1 MKDIL
6 RIRAFLQA
14 KLTRCEALSRHT
26 GHARF
31 VPQVSDMGRCGMLK
45 NAPMPAA
52 AQPFANV
59 ALVGNDNDSRV
70 AESMQILAAH
80 LHARGRKV
88 LAERDSIVDFGTIGV
103 ERQPAATLAARADL
117 VVAIGGDGTMLH
129 AARLASPHSV
139 PVLGVNRGRLGF
151 LADIGPQ
158 DVRHR
163 LDEILDGRFVQDRRA
178 MLSATLSTSK
188 AAAVTCHA
196 LNDVVLQ
203 KWQTGRMLD
212 FETWIDG
219 RYVNTHG
226 GDGLVVATATGS
238 TAYALSC
245 GGPILYP
252 ELDALVLA
260 PICPHT
266 LSDRPIVV
274 RSSSRVEIR
283 LLERP
288 ETQAQVIC
296 DGVSLGE
303 LAPGDKLII
312 EPANTSVTLLHPQD
326 HDYFRIL
333 RSKLRWGRGDR
344 VLPVQSPD

>member
-1 MKDIL
+1 MIKD
-6 RIRAFLQA
+6 ATMPPA
-14 KLTRCEALSRHT
+14 
-26 GHARF
+26 
-31 VPQVSDMGRCGMLK
+31 PQK
-45 NAPMPAA
+45 
-52 AQPFANV
+52 FASV
-59 ALVGNDNDSRV
+59 ALVGNDRDERV
-70 AESMQILAAH
+70 VESMHILAAH

-88 LAERDSIVDFGTIGV
+88 LAESNSTVDFGATSV
-103 ERQPAATLAARADL
+103 ERRPSATLAAAANL
-117 VVAIGGDGTMLH
+117 MVAIGGDGTMLH
-129 AARLASPHSV
+129 AARLAAPHSV

-158 DVRHR
+158 DVRDR
-163 LDEILDGRFVQDRRA
+163 LDEILEGRYVQDRRA
-178 MLSATLSTSK
+178 MLSATLS
-188 AAAVTCHA
+188 AAGKSIEGQA

-203 KWQTGRMLD
+203 KWQTGRTLD
-212 FETWIDG
+212 FETWIDD
-219 RYVNTHG
+219 RYVNTHRA
-226 GDGLVVATATGS
+226 DGLVVATATGS

-266 LSDRPIVV
+266 LSDRPIVI
-274 RSSSRVEIR
+274 RSTSRVEIR

-296 DGVSLGE
+296 DGNSLGE
-303 LAPGDKLII
+303 LALDEKLVI
-312 EPANTSVTLLHPQD
+312 EPAKSSVTLLHPQD

-344 VLPVQSPD
+344 VQAAQPQD

>member
-1 MKDIL
+1 
-6 RIRAFLQA
+6 
-14 KLTRCEALSRHT
+14 
-26 GHARF
+26 
-31 VPQVSDMGRCGMLK
+31 
-45 NAPMPAA
+45 MPAA
-52 AQPFANV
+52 RQSFAQV
-59 ALVGNDNDSRV
+59 ALVGNDRDARV
-70 AESMQILAAH
+70 VETMQILAVH

-88 LAERDSIVDFGTIGV
+88 FAESDSAVDFGTTRI
-103 ERQPAATLAARADL
+103 ERRSTDKLAADANL

-129 AARLASPHSV
+129 AARLASPYSV

-151 LADIGPQ
+151 LADIGSQ
-158 DVRHR
+158 DVRDR
-163 LDEILDGRFVQDRRA
+163 LDEILDGRFVQDKRA
-178 MLSATLSTSK
+178 MLTATLTSARSTLSGQ
-188 AAAVTCHA
+188 A

-203 KWQTGRMLD
+203 KWQTGRTLD

-219 RYVNTHG
+219 RYVNTHRA
-226 GDGLVVATATGS
+226 DGLVVATATGS

-274 RSSSRVEIR
+274 RSSAQIEIR
-283 LLERP
+283 VLERL
-288 ETQAQVIC
+288 ETKAQVIC

-303 LAPGDKLII
+303 LALDDKLVVG
-312 EPANTSVTLLHPQD
+312 PAKTRVTLLHPED

-344 VLPVQSPD
+344 VQPPQSPTESQD

>member
-1 MKDIL
+1 
-6 RIRAFLQA
+6 
-14 KLTRCEALSRHT
+14 
-26 GHARF
+26 
-31 VPQVSDMGRCGMLK
+31 
-45 NAPMPAA
+45 MPAA
-52 AQPFANV
+52 APSFANV
-59 ALVGNDNDSRV
+59 ALVGNDRDARV
-70 AESMQILAAH
+70 VESMQILAVH
-80 LHARGRKV
+80 LHARGRKIV
-88 LAERDSIVDFGTIGV
+88 AESDSTVDFGATRV
-103 ERQPAATLAARADL
+103 ERKPSALLAQQAQL

-129 AARLASPHSV
+129 AARLAAPHGV

-158 DVRHR
+158 DVRDR
-163 LDEILDGRFVQDRRA
+163 LDEILAGRFVQDRRA
-178 MLSATLSTSK
+178 MLSATLSSSRG
-188 AAAVTCHA
+188 ALSGQA

-203 KWQTGRMLD
+203 KWQTGRTLD

-219 RYVNTHG
+219 RYVNTHRA
-226 GDGLVVATATGS
+226 DGLVVATATGS

-245 GGPILYP
+245 GGPIVYP

-266 LSDRPIVV
+266 LSDRPIVI
-274 RSSSRVEIR
+274 RGSAQVEIR

-296 DGVSLGE
+296 DGVALGE
-303 LAPGDKLII
+303 LALDEKLLIG
-312 EPANTSVTLLHPQD
+312 PASDSVMLLHPQD

-344 VLPVQSPD
+344 VPPTQAQD

>member
-1 MKDIL
+1 
-6 RIRAFLQA
+6 
-14 KLTRCEALSRHT
+14 
-26 GHARF
+26 
-31 VPQVSDMGRCGMLK
+31 
-45 NAPMPAA
+45 MPTAA
-52 AQPFANV
+52 APFANV
-59 ALVGNDNDSRV
+59 ALVGNDRDARV
-70 AESMQILAAH
+70 VESMQILAVH
-80 LHARGRKV
+80 LSSRGRKV
-88 LAERDSIVDFGTIGV
+88 FAESDSTVDFGATRV
-103 ERQPAATLAARADL
+103 ERRPTTTLAADAQL
-117 VVAIGGDGTMLH
+117 MVAIGGDGTMLH
-129 AARLASPHSV
+129 AARLAAPFAV

-158 DVRHR
+158 DVRDR
-163 LDEILDGRFVQDRRA
+163 LDQILAGRFVQDRRA
-178 MLSATLSTSK
+178 MLTATLTSSRESL
-188 AAAVTCHA
+188 TGQA

-203 KWQTGRMLD
+203 KWQTGRTLD
-212 FETWIDG
+212 FETWIDE
-219 RYVNTHG
+219 RYVNTHR

-266 LSDRPIVV
+266 LSDRPIVI
-274 RSSSRVEIR
+274 RSTSRVEVR

-288 ETQAQVIC
+288 ETQAQVTC

-303 LAPGDKLII
+303 ITPGDKLII
-312 EPANTSVTLLHPQD
+312 EPAAGSVTLLHPED

-344 VLPVQSPD
+344 VLPVESQD

>member
-1 MKDIL
+1 
-6 RIRAFLQA
+6 
-14 KLTRCEALSRHT
+14 
-26 GHARF
+26 
-31 VPQVSDMGRCGMLK
+31 
-45 NAPMPAA
+45 MPAA
-52 AQPFANV
+52 AAPFANV
-59 ALVGNDNDSRV
+59 ALVGNDRDARV
-70 AESMQILAAH
+70 VESMQILAGH
-80 LHARGRKV
+80 LNARGRKIF
-88 LAERDSIVDFGTIGV
+88 AESDSTVDFGATSV
-103 ERQPAATLAARADL
+103 ERRPAASLAADVQL
-117 VVAIGGDGTMLH
+117 MVAIGGDGTMLH
-129 AARLASPHSV
+129 AARLAASHAV

-158 DVRHR
+158 DLRDR
-163 LDEILDGRFVQDRRA
+163 LDEILAGRFVQDRRA
-178 MLSATLSTSK
+178 MLTAALSSATRSLTGQ
-188 AAAVTCHA
+188 A

-203 KWQTGRMLD
+203 KWQTGRTLD
-212 FETWIDG
+212 FETWIDE
-219 RYVNTHG
+219 RYVNTHRA
-226 GDGLVVATATGS
+226 DGLVVATATGS

-266 LSDRPIVV
+266 LSDRPIVI

-303 LAPGDKLII
+303 LALGEKLVI
-312 EPANTSVTLLHPQD
+312 EPAANSVTLLHPED

-344 VLPVQSPD
+344 VPPAQSQD

>member
-1 MKDIL
+1 
-6 RIRAFLQA
+6 
-14 KLTRCEALSRHT
+14 
-26 GHARF
+26 
-31 VPQVSDMGRCGMLK
+31 
-45 NAPMPAA
+45 MPAT
-52 AQPFANV
+52 PSVFASI
-59 ALVGNDNDSRV
+59 ALVGNDRDTRV
-70 AESMQILAAH
+70 VESMQILAVH
-80 LHARGRKV
+80 LHSRGRKV
-88 LAERDSIVDFGTIGV
+88 FAESDSAVDFGATRV
-103 ERQPAATLAARADL
+103 ERRPAAKLAAEANL

-129 AARLASPHSV
+129 AARLASPHAV

-151 LADIGPQ
+151 LADIGSQ
-158 DVRHR
+158 DVRDR
-163 LDEILDGRFVQDRRA
+163 LDEILEGRYVQDKRA
-178 MLSATLSTSK
+178 MLTATLTAGSGELIGQ
-188 AAAVTCHA
+188 A

-274 RSSSRVEIR
+274 RSSSTIEVR
-283 LLERP
+283 LVERP
-288 ETQAQVIC
+288 DTRAQVTC
-296 DGVSLGE
+296 DGVPLGE
-303 LAPGDKLII
+303 LVPGDRLVVM
-312 EPANTSVTLLHPQD
+312 PSPRTVTLLHPSD
-326 HDYFRIL
+326 HDYYRIL

-344 VLPVQSPD
+344 MQAGDLLE

>member
-1 MKDIL
+1 
-6 RIRAFLQA
+6 
-14 KLTRCEALSRHT
+14 
-26 GHARF
+26 
-31 VPQVSDMGRCGMLK
+31 
-45 NAPMPAA
+45 MPAA
-52 AQPFANV
+52 SQKFASV
-59 ALVGNDNDSRV
+59 ALVGNDRDPRV
-70 AESMQILAAH
+70 AESMLILAAH
-80 LHARGRKV
+80 LHCRGRKV
-88 LAERDSIVDFGTIGV
+88 FAESECTVDFGATRV
-103 ERQPAATLAARADL
+103 ELRPATQLAASANL
-117 VVAIGGDGTMLH
+117 MVAIGGDGTMLH
-129 AARLASPHSV
+129 AARLASSHSV

-158 DVRHR
+158 DVRDR
-163 LDEILDGRFVQDRRA
+163 LDEILEGRFVQDRRA
-178 MLSATLSTSK
+178 MLTAVLSSASGRLSGQ
-188 AAAVTCHA
+188 A

-203 KWQTGRMLD
+203 KWQTGRTLD
-212 FETWIDG
+212 FETWIDD
-219 RYVNTHG
+219 RYVNTHRA
-226 GDGLVVATATGS
+226 DGLVVATATGS

-266 LSDRPIVV
+266 LSDRPIVI

-303 LAPGDKLII
+303 LALGEKLLI
-312 EPANTSVTLLHPQD
+312 EPAASSVTLLHPQD

-344 VLPVQSPD
+344 MPQPGQPQD

>member
-1 MKDIL
+1 M
-6 RIRAFLQA
+6 Q
-14 KLTRCEALSRHT
+14 S
-26 GHARF
+26 
-31 VPQVSDMGRCGMLK
+31 
-45 NAPMPAA
+45 A
-52 AQPFANV
+52 AQFARI
-59 ALVGNDNDSRV
+59 ALIGNDRDPRV
-70 AESMQILAAH
+70 VESMHLIAAH
-80 LHARGRKV
+80 LHARGRQV
-88 LAERDSIVDFGTIGV
+88 AAAAASEVQFAGVAVDRRPEAELAQAS
-103 ERQPAATLAARADL
+103 DL

-129 AARLASPHSV
+129 AARLAAPAGV

-151 LADIGPQ
+151 LADIGPV
-158 DVRHR
+158 DLRDR
-163 LDEILDGRFVQDRRA
+163 LDEILAGKYVRDRRA
-178 MLSATLSTSK
+178 MLLAKLDGRSS
-188 AAAVTCHA
+188 HA

-252 ELDALVLA
+252 DIEALVLA

-266 LSDRPIVV
+266 LSDRPIVI
-274 RSSSRVEIR
+274 RSSSTVEVR
-283 LLERP
+283 LVARP
-288 ETQAQVIC
+288 DTQAQVTC

-303 LAPGDKLII
+303 IRPGESLVIT
-312 EPANTSVTLLHPQD
+312 PAAESVTLLHPAD
-326 HDYFRIL
+326 HDYYRIL

-344 VLPVQSPD
+344 MFPNETLE